1 MGELIC
7 GVLWGWPT
15 LALILSAGAYFSYET
30 CFFQVRRA
38 GRWLKAALCC
48 RKEAHGGVSQF
59 QALTAALAGSIGT
72 GNIVGVA
79 AAIMAG
85 GPGALFWMWASSLL
99 GMMTVFMENY
109 LCARF
114 KPVRGRGT
122 GALRYIEK
130 AGKYGG
136 ALALVYA
143 AGRDI
148 TQTDYTTLD
157 SPYNLYLHPGLPP
170 TPIANPGIAAI
181 RAALQPEETDY
192 YFYVLNPE
200 DNKHIFNETLA
211 GHQATLAQLAG

>member
-48 RKEAHGGVSQF
+48 RKEACGGVSQF

-114 KPVRGRGT
+114 KPAGGRGT

-136 ALALVYA
+136 ALALVIA
-143 AGRDI
+143 CGFALVAG
-148 TQTDYTTLD
+148 L
-157 SPYNLYLHPGLPP
+157 L
-170 TPIANPGIAAI
+170 
-181 RAALQPEETDY
+181 
-192 YFYVLNPE
+192 
-200 DNKHIFNETLA
+200 
-211 GHQATLAQLAG
+211 